1 MADKKNNEALIPGTV
16 VRSPKEE
23 YMIVRMLGF
32 GGFGITYQV
41 ERQSD
46 GATFAMKEFFPATL
60 CERREGRRMSFFSSN
75 SEVIGTGLDNFVTEA
90 NRLVSQKIS
99 HPNVVTIGEVFKA
112 NNTAYYIM
120 EFIDG
125 CNLFQYVRRTG
136 GRPLTVPQTLSVM
149 RPIMQVV
156 ALLHAHK
163 LTHLDIKHE
172 NILLTWEDDGSFRP
186 VLIDFGQSKHYDRK
200 GNATSKLSNA
210 GCSEGFAPP
219 EQYMGLTKFTP
230 QADVYALAATTL
242 YLLTAVQPDKE
253 MSASEITARFDKV
266 DPDGTKIPRR
276 VRDAVI
282 NGMRRDKVS
291 RTQSVEE
298 LARELGVEIA
308 SQSHEGNV
316 TRLLNLDSNG
326 KKPSLPKVEW
336 KRILRPAAYIVAAA
350 ALAGTITYWIA
361 NRPKTASSERL
372 SIDTTD
378 LIEDTFE
385 EIEMDSVAVAL
396 PYDDIPSDVTEMPW
410 ESPLGKAI
418 YTGEVMVDSVVGSD
432 KLIPHGKGIAKI
444 TSGNY
449 KGGTYEGEFS
459 FGRMEG
465 QATYTLGNGDIFVG
479 TFRNNQFEKG
489 RYTSK
494 AAGQYFEGTFKDER
508 PDKGNW
514 HPTPKK

>member
-1 MADKKNNEALIPGTV
+1 MASKNNEALIPGTV

-46 GATFAMKEFFPATL
+46 GGTFAMKEFFPATL
-60 CERREGRRMSFFSSN
+60 CERREGCIMSFFSSN
-75 SEVIGTGLDNFVTEA
+75 SEVIETGLDNFVTEA
-90 NRLVSQKIS
+90 NRLVGQKIS

-253 MSASEITARFDKV
+253 MSATEITARFDKA

-282 NGMRRDKVS
+282 NGMRRDKES

-298 LARELGVEIA
+298 LARELGVEIT
-308 SQSHEGNV
+308 SHTHEGNV
-316 TRLLNLDSNG
+316 TRLLNLGNDG
-326 KKPSLPKVEW
+326 MRPSLPKVEW
-336 KRILRPAAYIVAAA
+336 KRILRPAVYLVAAA
-350 ALAGTITYWIA
+350 ALAGSITYWIA
-361 NRPKTASSERL
+361 NRPKTASTERL
-372 SIDTTD
+372 AIDSTE
-378 LIEDTFE
+378 LIQDTFE
-385 EIEMDSVAVAL
+385 ENEMDTAIV
-396 PYDDIPSDVTEMPW
+396 IPSDVTDMIW
-410 ESPLGKAI
+410 ESPLGKAT
-418 YTGEVMVDSVVGSD
+418 YTGEVMEDSVAGSD
-432 KLIPHGKGIAKI
+432 KLIPHGKGIAEI
-444 TSGNY
+444 TSGEL
-449 KGGTYEGEFS
+449 KGCRYDGQFA
-459 FGRMEG
+459 FGKMEG
-465 QATYTLGNGDIFVG
+465 NATYTLSNGDSFNG
-479 TFRNNQFEKG
+479 TFKDNKFDKG

-494 AAGQYFEGTFKDER
+494 AAGQYFEGTFKNGQ
-508 PDKGNW
+508 PDKGSW